1 MQRSAVREFV
11 KLTTDPSMISF
22 AGGLPAPELFPLEA
36 MQEAAG
42 RVFSQIGPR
51 ALQYGESEGEPA
63 LREWLANSFSTPSFQ
78 VRREHVLITHGA
90 QQALQLLGWVL
101 LNEGDAVLVENPTY
115 LALLSAWRPLAVRFV
130 PLPSDQDGLQVE
142 TLEKQIAELPASP
155 KVLYVQPNFQ
165 NPQGTTLSAARR
177 AALAA
182 WAEAHDVLL
191 LEDNAYGE
199 LRYEGEALPHLLHV
213 GACSAATPDDRAVV
227 HVGTFSKVI
236 APGLRVGWVIGPAP
250 VIDKLT
256 QAKQAADLHTGTLNQ
271 LLVLDL
277 LQKGFL
283 EQHLPVLR
291 NAYRT
296 RRDTMLAALAR
307 HFTGRMTWTKPAG
320 GLFLMATLPPDCRAK
335 DLLPEALAR
344 QVAFV
349 PGDEFHV
356 DGTGANTFRLN
367 FSNATPEQI
376 EEGILRLQQSAKGQ
390 RAKLKAQS

>member
-1 MQRSAVREFV
+1 
-11 KLTTDPSMISF
+11 
-22 AGGLPAPELFPLEA
+22 
-36 MQEAAG
+36 
-42 RVFSQIGPR
+42 
-51 ALQYGESEGEPA
+51 
-63 LREWLANSFSTPSFQ
+63 
-78 VRREHVLITHGA
+78 
-90 QQALQLLGWVL
+90 
-101 LNEGDAVLVENPTY
+101 
-115 LALLSAWRPLAVRFV
+115 
-130 PLPSDQDGLQVE
+130 
-142 TLEKQIAELPASP
+142 
-155 KVLYVQPNFQ
+155 
-165 NPQGTTLSAARR
+165 
-177 AALAA
+177 LAA

-250 VIDKLT
+250 LIDKLT

-283 EQHLPVLR
+283 DQHLPVLR

-307 HFTGRMTWTKPAG
+307 HFTGTMTWTKPAG

-356 DGTGANTFRLN
+356 DGAGANTFRLN

-390 RAKLKAQS
+390 RAKRKGAKLKAQSSK